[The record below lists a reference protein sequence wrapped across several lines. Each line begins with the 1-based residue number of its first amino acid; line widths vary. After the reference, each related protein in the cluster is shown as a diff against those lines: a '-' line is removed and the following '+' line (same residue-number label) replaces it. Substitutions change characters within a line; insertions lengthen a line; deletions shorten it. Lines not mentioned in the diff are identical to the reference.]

1 MWSRPGKPAPCSAG
15 GGEGKAACPLLQ
27 ASRARSELP
36 FETSI
41 ASAHRLGV
49 GPSLT
54 MHHQESHIVGTGLS
68 GGKVLG
74 RAQHGKQYGACRAAA
89 GAARCCCQPLLR
101 E

>member
-1 MWSRPGKPAPCSAG
+1 MWSRPGKPAACSVG
-15 GGEGKAACPLLQ
+15 GGEGKATCPLLQ

-41 ASAHRLGV
+41 SSAHRLEV

-68 GGKVLG
+68 GCKVLG
-74 RAQHGKQYGACRAAA
+74 RAQDGKQYGACRTGA
-89 GAARCCCQPLLR
+89 GVARCHCQPLLR